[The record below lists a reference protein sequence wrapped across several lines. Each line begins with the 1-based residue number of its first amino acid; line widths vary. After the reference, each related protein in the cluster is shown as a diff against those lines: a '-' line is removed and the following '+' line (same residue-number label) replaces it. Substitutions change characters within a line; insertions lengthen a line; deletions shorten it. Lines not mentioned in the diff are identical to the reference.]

1 MNRMFFI
8 APLMFAVLLVLTIS
22 VRFSGHSLAKTATW
36 TKVWSDEFN
45 GPISSGVNRS
55 NWLYDTGHG
64 YGCSGCPANW
74 GTSEVES
81 MSDSPANVR
90 QDGKGHLVIKAIRD
104 ASGNWTSGRI
114 ETQRTDFAAPPRGQL
129 QIVASLE
136 QPNVASAAGYWPA
149 FWMLGA
155 QFRGKYLNWPGIGE
169 VDIMEDVN
177 GLNGEFATLHCGVA
191 PGGPCKEFTGISSG
205 QSACARCQSAFHTYM
220 VIIDRSVSPE
230 QIRWYLDGVNIFKV
244 SANQVPASIWSAAVD
259 HAFFI
264 IFNLSIG
271 GAFPMALGG
280 GPNPTTTSGGS
291 LKVDYVR
298 VYTTNGSVIP
308 TSTTGRKS
316 PATSPAIAGG
326 RSKNIS

>member
-1 MNRMFFI
+1 VQKLINHAFSLALLTFT
-8 APLMFAVLLVLTIS
+8 VVLVLTIS
-22 VRFSGHSLAKTATW
+22 VRFSGPSLAKTATW

-45 GPISSGVNRS
+45 GPANSGVNRS
-55 NWLYDTGHG
+55 NWLYDHGHG

-74 GTSEVES
+74 GTGEVES
-81 MSDSPANVR
+81 MSDSIANVH

-114 ETQRTDFAAPPRGQL
+114 ETKHTDFEAPPGGQL
-129 QIVASLE
+129 LITASLQ

-149 FWMLGA
+149 FWILGA
-155 QFRGKYLNWPGIGE
+155 QFRGSFLNWPGVGE
-169 VDIMEDVN
+169 FDIMEDVN

-191 PGGPCKEFTGISSG
+191 PGGPCNELTGIGSG
-205 QSACARCQSAFHTYM
+205 QSACAGCQSAFHAYTL
-220 VIIDRSVSPE
+220 IIDRSVSPE

-244 SANQVPASIWSAAVD
+244 NANRIPANIWSAAVD
-259 HAFFI
+259 HSFFI
-264 IFNLSIG
+264 IFNLAIG

-280 GPNPTTTSGGS
+280 SPNPTTVSGGS

-298 VYTTNGSVIP
+298 VYTANGSVIP

-316 PATSPAIAGG
+316 TATPPASP
-326 RSKNIS
+326 